1 MVAEARVVDEEIDVD
16 FLCGKP
22 VGEGETAVGRGEV
35 GRENP
40 NIEMRVEPAKV
51 VGEFL
56 EAVVAAGDENE
67 ARGERSELAGK
78 FGSKPGRGSGDERVA
93 TLEKS
98 HHVRVTELRPRSE
111 KGFQPF

>member
-1 MVAEARVVDEEIDVD
+1 VA
-16 FLCGKP
+16 
-22 VGEGETAVGRGEV
+22 AVGGGEV

-40 NIEMRVEPAKV
+40 HFEMRVEPAKV

-78 FGSKPGRGSGDERVA
+78 FGSEPGRGSGDERVA

-98 HHVRVTELRPRSE
+98 HHVRVTRLRPRSE